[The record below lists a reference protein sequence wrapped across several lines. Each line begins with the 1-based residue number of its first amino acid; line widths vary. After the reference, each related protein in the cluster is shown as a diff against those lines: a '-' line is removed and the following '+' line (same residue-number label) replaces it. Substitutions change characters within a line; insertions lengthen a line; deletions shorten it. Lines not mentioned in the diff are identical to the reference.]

1 MLFQLLPFISYWTLN
16 IKTIPTLCRAKSTYI
31 MHIQVHNM
39 FGKPKTK
46 KCTVLGPALYTVAL
60 KATFDHINF
69 TVSVVWAGRGSKRKR
84 LQMC

>member
-1 MLFQLLPFISYWTLN
+1 
-16 IKTIPTLCRAKSTYI
+16 

-69 TVSVVWAGRGSKRKR
+69 TVWVVWAGRGSKRKR

>member
-1 MLFQLLPFISYWTLN
+1 
-16 IKTIPTLCRAKSTYI
+16 

-69 TVSVVWAGRGSKRKR
+69 TVWVRVSVQGVKLLGGHFACLCRGVDFYEVKKNVIIFKKEKGNTFT
-84 LQMC
+84 L